1 MGGVSV
7 ERIPPRTTQ
16 WPEISFDA
24 HAVPEL
30 AEQRRPRRVQGA
42 NQKRTGSK
50 NMLQL
55 FTYLNLFRHDK
66 SGATAIEYSLLAA
79 LIAVAIIIVVGLLGG
94 QIVQVFQD
102 ACQALNGGEACV

>member
-66 SGATAIEYSLLAA
+66 SGATAIEYGLIAA
-79 LIAVAIIIVVGLLGG
+79 LISVVIIGTVTLVGSDLSAVFDTVSGSLSTP
-94 QIVQVFQD
+94 
-102 ACQALNGGEACV
+102 